1 MAVVTAVIMVGVV
14 VVAVGRGGEMAFFT
28 SDYAPLELGA
38 VAATDVVLL
47 RPPTSIWGY
56 NIQVTDEALGR
67 ITHALSQRDIRIASL
82 EQQVADLRATT
93 QPGLGA
99 DLPAVRWEARAA
111 GWESVPGNAG
121 RGVTGFTNREPVPAT
136 RPQPGPGTEGGA
148 GAGHSAPSPGGA
160 DPAGADPG
168 GADPGGADPPGADP
182 PGADPPGADPA
193 GADPAGADPAG
204 PAAPVD
210 APDGGA
216 EPGGA
221 AEPEPEAESEAQAA
235 DPRGRPDDPAGQNG
249 GGGTGSGPQRVSRAG
264 PGTSAGQGEAQ

>member
-111 GWESVPGNAG
+111 GWESAPGNAG

-148 GAGHSAPSPGGA
+148 GTGHSAPSPGGA
-160 DPAGADPG
+160 DPAGVDPG
-168 GADPGGADPPGADP
+168 GV
-182 PGADPPGADPA
+182 DPA
-193 GADPAGADPAG
+193 GTDPAG
-204 PAAPVD
+204 PAAAVD

-221 AEPEPEAESEAQAA
+221 AEPEPELEPEPEAEPELEPEAEAEAA
-235 DPRGRPDDPAGQNG
+235 DSRGRPDDPAGQNG

-264 PGTSAGQGEAQ
+264 PGTSAGQGEPQ